1 MVSMCVY
8 HVGLRFNKFGSNSF
22 GESGLFRLLLLEN
35 ILRTIERFT
44 FFFQMIL
51 TAKRDNN
58 SVLELVRAREA

>member
-22 GESGLFRLLLLEN
+22 GESGLFRFLLLEN
-35 ILRTIERFT
+35 TRRTIEPFT
-44 FFFQMIL
+44 FLFQMIL

-58 SVLELVRAREA
+58 SVPVRAREA